1 VGEYTERYYLPR
13 ATAYLQRAAA
23 KGKIGAAIT
32 DWQRSLQQNWDPL
45 RFGAVKVEASGDRH
59 VFEVEL
65 YLDELNPDA
74 VCVELYA
81 NGSRGGKPARQE
93 MRRSRRLD
101 GAVGGYIYTATVSA
115 TRPPADYTP
124 RVVPC
129 CADVAIPLENARI
142 LWQR

>member
-1 VGEYTERYYLPR
+1 MRLEKRILDSRGLAWKTALP
-13 ATAYLQRAAA
+13 AFAFQIAGLILAA
-23 KGKIGAAIT
+23 
-32 DWQRSLQQNWDPL
+32 W
-45 RFGAVKVEASGDRH
+45 
-59 VFEVEL
+59 L
-65 YLDELNPDA
+65 YQDELNPDA